1 MNMHSI
7 AHRKLVAFLIGSRFV
22 FMFTLPLPLTRNT
35 IFFIDP
41 NRFPKFHLSSFW
53 IEWFFFL
60 SAPNNLC
67 GLFLVFWRWMKDL
80 FRLGL
85 QRTIES
91 SDIYQNLS
99 AHDSEQLSTKFEKL
113 WKEEKFKR
121 RPRLLSVI
129 VKMYWLQILSL
140 SIGFAAV
147 DIISRWIA

>member
-1 MNMHSI
+1 
-7 AHRKLVAFLIGSRFV
+7 
-22 FMFTLPLPLTRNT
+22 
-35 IFFIDP
+35 
-41 NRFPKFHLSSFW
+41 
-53 IEWFFFL
+53 
-60 SAPNNLC
+60 
-67 GLFLVFWRWMKDL
+67 MKDL

-147 DIISRWIA
+147 DIISR